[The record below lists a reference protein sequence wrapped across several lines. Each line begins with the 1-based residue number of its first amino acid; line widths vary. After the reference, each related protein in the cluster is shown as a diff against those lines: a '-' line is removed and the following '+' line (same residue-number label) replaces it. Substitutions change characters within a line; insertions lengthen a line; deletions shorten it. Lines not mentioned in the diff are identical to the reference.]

1 MVPFEAC
8 LIDSAQASTAGCI
21 GWLGGTQ
28 WLKRNSTGLST
39 GLSCANAGTRE
50 GDRERGRHGMNR

>member
-1 MVPFEAC
+1 MVMVPFEAC

-28 WLKRNSTGLST
+28 WLNRNSTGLS
-39 GLSCANAGTRE
+39 CATAGTASAAASAAAA
-50 GDRERGRHGMNR
+50 